1 MLAFLVVFCI
11 LSTDAKN
18 KKKPGNPTPSTLEV
32 NAEDEH
38 IEYMKEWD
46 SVMQDFSPEDM
57 VSIEI
62 PPRSEEEFY
71 TVIEIVPTVIRGY
84 WFLSSGS
91 NKDID
96 FSVLN
101 PQQIVIYEKKSV
113 KEAIFSLPVTKQGIY
128 SFILKNTKMIA
139 THTVTLA
146 YHSGNSTNS
155 VLKNEHLTPI
165 EQDLLW
171 VEKAVKDFQV
181 DSQFAQLRQETHYST
196 VAGANKNVFWFSLLE
211 SLGVILVTV
220 WQIYYIKKLLD
231 NRRVL

>member
-1 MLAFLVVFCI
+1 MLRLIVALFI
-11 LSTDAKN
+11 LGASAKT
-18 KKKPGNPTPSTLEV
+18 KKKPFEMEAPPIEI
-32 NAEDEH
+32 NADEEH
-38 IEYMKEWD
+38 IEYMREWE
-46 SVMQDFSPEDM
+46 SVMKDFSPEDM

-62 PPRSEEEFY
+62 PPRGEEEFY
-71 TVIEIVPTVIRGY
+71 TVIDIVPTIIRGY
-84 WFLSSGS
+84 WFLSSGG

-96 FSVLN
+96 FSILN
-101 PQQIVIYEKKSV
+101 PQHIVIYEKKSV
-113 KEAIFSLPVTKQGIY
+113 KEAIFSLPITKQGIY
-128 SFILKNTKMIA
+128 SFILKNTKMLA

-181 DSQFAQLRQETHYST
+181 DSQFASLRQETHYKT